1 MVTIPP
7 KERKIEMK
15 KTWKQIFFSSLI
27 LTGGVVL
34 TACGNGDSASNSS
47 KTNISMFLTK
57 VEYKKEM
64 EAFVDKFEEKN
75 KDINI
80 DVTFVGGGEDSEA
93 SLKAKFSSGEEPTI
107 FMAAGLDQFSNYKK
121 YAADLSDT
129 ESVKTA
135 IPSTIEAMKLDD
147 GGVGAVPMS
156 MEVYSYIYN
165 KDVFEKAGI
174 NADDIKTQNDLTKA
188 VKQMDAQKKKL
199 GLEAVFAFP
208 AKETWS
214 TGMHG
219 GGIFV
224 APEFDYDPVK
234 AFEAPSFE
242 FKYADQM
249 KYYVDI
255 QNDYS
260 IQPTASLDYSTQ
272 IDDKFIG
279 GKVAIAMQGSWV
291 VPTLVQADEE
301 WAQNSVGLLP
311 IPVDNTPERYID
323 GGCLNY
329 YVVNKEA
336 GEKEVAA
343 AKKFLDYMNCSEDGK
358 KNTVENFMFIPAY
371 TGYEDYKSENKLI
384 NEYTEYVNN
393 DQYRQSVFNAV
404 NVDWL
409 KNTIGTGI
417 QKYVSNEATWDD
429 IVTETKQ
436 NWQASADN

>member
-1 MVTIPP
+1 M
-7 KERKIEMK
+7 R
-15 KTWKQIFFSSLI
+15 KTWKKLAMGTAV
-27 LTGGVVL
+27 LCGGL
-34 TACGNGDSASNSS
+34 LLSACGSSNAGGDDQ
-47 KTNISMFLTK
+47 TTISMFLTK

-64 EAFVDKFEEKN
+64 EAFVDQFEEKN
-75 KDINI
+75 EDIKI
-80 DVTFVGGGEDSEA
+80 DVTFVGGGEDSES
-93 SLKAKFSSGEEPTI
+93 SLKAKFSSGEAPTI

-129 ESVKTA
+129 ESIETA

-165 KDVFEKAGI
+165 KDIFKKAGI
-174 NADDIKTQNDLTKA
+174 DADSIKTQDDLTKA
-188 VKQMDAQKKKL
+188 VKELDKQKSKL

-224 APEFDYDPVK
+224 APEFDYDPLK
-234 AFEAPSFE
+234 AFDSETFNFDYSE
-242 FKYADQM
+242 QM

-255 QNDYS
+255 QNNYS
-260 IQPTASLDYSTQ
+260 IQPTVSLDYSTQ
-272 IDDKFIG
+272 IDDKFVG
-279 GKVAIAMQGSWV
+279 EKVAIAMQGSWV
-291 VPTLVQADEE
+291 VPTLMQADEE
-301 WAQNSVGLLP
+301 WAQESVGILP
-311 IPVDNTPERYID
+311 IPVEGTPESYID

-343 AKKFLDYMNCSEDGK
+343 AKKFLDYMNCSEEGK
-358 KNTVENFMFIPAY
+358 KNTIENFMFIPAY
-371 TGYEDYKSENKLI
+371 EGYEDYQSEI
-384 NEYTEYVNN
+384 NMIKEYTQYVN
-393 DQYRQSVFNAV
+393 DGHYRNSVFNAV

-409 KNTIGTGI
+409 KNSIGTGI
-417 QKYVSNEATWDD
+417 QKYVTDEATWDE
-429 IVTETKQ
+429 VTEEVKDTWK
-436 NWQASADN
+436 ASASN

>member
-1 MVTIPP
+1 
-7 KERKIEMK
+7 MK
-15 KTWKQIFFSSLI
+15 KSWKSII
-27 LTGGVVL
+27 LGSVVL
-34 TACGNGDSASNSS
+34 SGGLLLAACGNGDTSASGD

-64 EAFVDKFEEKN
+64 EAFVDQFEEEN
-75 KDINI
+75 SDINI

-129 ESVKTA
+129 ESIKTA
-135 IPSTIEAMKLDD
+135 IPSTVEAMKLDD

-165 KDVFEKAGI
+165 KDIFENAGI
-174 NADDIKTQNDLTKA
+174 DATTIKTQADLTAA
-188 VKQMDAQKKKL
+188 VKKLDSQKDKL
-199 GLEAVFAFP
+199 GLDAVFAFP

-224 APEFDYDPVK
+224 APEFNYDPVT
-234 AFEAPSFE
+234 AFNSPTFE
-242 FKYADQM
+242 FAYGDQM

-311 IPVDNTPERYID
+311 IPVEGTPEGYID

-336 GEKEVAA
+336 GEKEVDA
-343 AKKFLDYMNCSEDGK
+343 AKKFLDYMNCSEAGK

-371 TGYEDYKSENKLI
+371 TGYEEYESEINLI
-384 NEYTEYVNN
+384 NEYTDYVNN

-417 QKYVSNEATWDD
+417 QKYVTDEASWDEVVAD
-429 IVTETKQ
+429 TKA
-436 NWQASADN
+436 NWQASANN

>member
-1 MVTIPP
+1 MRNKWKRIIMGSTI
-7 KERKIEMK
+7 MCGG
-15 KTWKQIFFSSLI
+15 I
-27 LTGGVVL
+27 LL
-34 TACGNGDSASNSS
+34 AACGNGDGGENAD

-57 VEYKKEM
+57 IEYKKEM
-64 EAFVDKFEEKN
+64 EQFVDKFEEEN
-75 KDINI
+75 KDIAI
-80 DVTFVGGGEDSEA
+80 DVTFVGGGEDSES
-93 SLKAKFSSGEEPTI
+93 SLKAKFSSGEAPTI
-107 FMAAGLDQFSNYKK
+107 FMAAGLDQFNNYKK

-129 ESVKTA
+129 ESIKTA
-135 IPSTIEAMKLDD
+135 IPSTIDSMKLDD

-165 KDVFEKAGI
+165 KDIFEKAGI
-174 NADDIKTQNDLTKA
+174 NAENIQTQSDLTEA
-188 VKQMDAQKKKL
+188 VKELDKQKKQL

-224 APEFDYDPVK
+224 APEFEYDPMK
-234 AFEAPSFE
+234 AFSTEKFNIDYSE
-242 FKYADQM
+242 QM

-272 IDDKFIG
+272 IDDKFVG
-279 GKVAIAMQGSWV
+279 EKVAIVMQGSWV
-291 VPTLVQADEE
+291 VPTLMAANEE
-301 WAQNSVGLLP
+301 WAQDSVGILP
-311 IPVDNTPERYID
+311 VPVEGTPEDYID

-329 YVVNKEA
+329 YVVNKES

-343 AKKFLDYMNCSEDGK
+343 AKKFLDYMNCSDEGK

-371 TGYEDYKSENKLI
+371 RGYEEYQSDIKLI
-384 NEYTEYVNN
+384 QEYTQYVN
-393 DQYRQSVFNAV
+393 DEKYRNAVFNAV

-409 KNTIGTGI
+409 KNSIGTGI
-417 QKYVSNEATWDD
+417 QKYVTNEATWDE
-429 IVTETKQ
+429 VTKEVKD
-436 NWQASADN
+436 NWKASSNN

>member
-1 MVTIPP
+1 
-7 KERKIEMK
+7 MK
-15 KTWKQIFFSSLI
+15 KTWKRMFLASIVVS
-27 LTGGVVL
+27 GGVFL
-34 TACGNGDSASNSS
+34 AACGNGDSAENSD

-64 EAFVDKFEEKN
+64 EAFVEKFEEEN
-75 KDINI
+75 ADINI

-107 FMAAGLDQFSNYKK
+107 FMAAGLDQFSNYKQ

-129 ESVKTA
+129 ESIKTA
-135 IPSTIEAMKLDD
+135 IPSTIEAMKLED

-165 KDVFEKAGI
+165 KDIFKKAGI
-174 NADDIKTQNDLTKA
+174 DATTIKTQDDLTAA
-188 VKQMDAQKKKL
+188 VEKIDAKKDDL
-199 GLEAVFAFP
+199 GLDAVFAFP

-224 APEFDYDPVK
+224 APEFDYDPVAAFNSEK
-234 AFEAPSFE
+234 FAFEF
-242 FKYADQM
+242 ADRM

-291 VPTLVQADEE
+291 VPTLVQANEE

-311 IPVDNTPERYID
+311 IPVDGTPEGYLD

-343 AKKFLDYMNCSEDGK
+343 AKGFLDYMNCSEEGK

-371 TGYEDYKSENKLI
+371 TGYEEYQSEINLI

-393 DQYRQSVFNAV
+393 DQYRHAVFNAV
-404 NVDWL
+404 DVDWL

-417 QKYVSNEATWDD
+417 QKYVSDEATWDEVVED
-429 IVTETKQ
+429 ARS
-436 NWQASADN
+436 NWHASEEK

>member
-1 MVTIPP
+1 MN
-7 KERKIEMK
+7 
-15 KTWKQIFFSSLI
+15 KTFKS
-27 LTGGVVL
+27 VVL
-34 TACGNGDSASNSS
+34 GSLVLSGGLLLAACGNGDAGSS
-47 KTNISMFLTK
+47 GDQTNISMFLTK

-64 EAFVDKFEEKN
+64 EAFIDQFEEEN

-107 FMAAGLDQFSNYKK
+107 FMAAGLDQFSNYKQ

-129 ESVKTA
+129 ESIKTA
-135 IPSTIEAMKLDD
+135 IPSTIEAMQLED

-165 KDVFEKAGI
+165 KDIFEAAGI
-174 NADDIKTQNDLTKA
+174 DADTIKTQEDLTDA
-188 VKQMDAQKKKL
+188 VEELDAQKDKL

-224 APEFDYDPVK
+224 APEFNYDPVE
-234 AFEAPSFE
+234 AFESPTFN
-242 FKYADQM
+242 FDYAEQM

-301 WAQNSVGLLP
+301 LAQNSVGLLP
-311 IPVDNTPERYID
+311 IPVENTPEGYID

-336 GEKEVAA
+336 GEKEVEA
-343 AKKFLDYMNCSEDGK
+343 AKKFLDYMNCSEEGK
-358 KNTVENFMFIPAY
+358 KNTVENFLFIPAY
-371 TGYEDYKSENKLI
+371 TGYEEYTSEINLI

-417 QKYVSNEATWDD
+417 QKYVSDEASWDEVVAD
-429 IVTETKQ
+429 AIA
-436 NWQASADN
+436 NWQSSAEN

>member
-1 MVTIPP
+1 MGSTI
-7 KERKIEMK
+7 MCGG
-15 KTWKQIFFSSLI
+15 I
-27 LTGGVVL
+27 LL
-34 TACGNGDSASNSS
+34 AACGNGDGGENAD

-57 VEYKKEM
+57 IEYKKEM
-64 EAFVDKFEEKN
+64 EQFVDKFEEEN
-75 KDINI
+75 KDIAI
-80 DVTFVGGGEDSEA
+80 DVTFVGGGEDSES
-93 SLKAKFSSGEEPTI
+93 SLKAKFSSGEAPTI
-107 FMAAGLDQFSNYKK
+107 FMAAGLDQFNNYKK

-129 ESVKTA
+129 ESIKTA
-135 IPSTIEAMKLDD
+135 IPSTIDSMKLDD

-165 KDVFEKAGI
+165 KDIFEKAGI
-174 NADDIKTQNDLTKA
+174 NAENIQTQSDLTEA
-188 VKQMDAQKKKL
+188 VKELDKQKKQL

-224 APEFDYDPVK
+224 APEFEYDPMK
-234 AFEAPSFE
+234 AFSTETFNFDYSE
-242 FKYADQM
+242 QM

-272 IDDKFIG
+272 IDDKFVG
-279 GKVAIAMQGSWV
+279 EKVAIVMQGSWV
-291 VPTLVQADEE
+291 VPTLMAANEE
-301 WAQNSVGLLP
+301 WAQDSVGILP
-311 IPVDNTPERYID
+311 VPVEGTPEGYID

-329 YVVNKEA
+329 YVVNKES

-343 AKKFLDYMNCSEDGK
+343 AKKFLDYMNCSDEGK

-371 TGYEDYKSENKLI
+371 RGYEEYQSDINLI
-384 NEYTEYVNN
+384 QEYTQYVN
-393 DQYRQSVFNAV
+393 DEKYRNAVFNAV

-409 KNTIGTGI
+409 KNSIGTGI
-417 QKYVSNEATWDD
+417 QKYVTNEATWDE
-429 IVTETKQ
+429 VTKEVKD
-436 NWQASADN
+436 NWKASSNN

>member
-1 MVTIPP
+1 
-7 KERKIEMK
+7 MK
-15 KTWKQIFFSSLI
+15 KTWKKLAMGTAV
-27 LTGGVVL
+27 LCGGL
-34 TACGNGDSASNSS
+34 MLSACGSSNAGGDDQ
-47 KTNISMFLTK
+47 TTISMFLTK

-64 EAFVDKFEEKN
+64 EAFVDQFEEAN
-75 KDINI
+75 KDIKI
-80 DVTFVGGGEDSEA
+80 DVTFVGGGEDSES
-93 SLKAKFSSGEEPTI
+93 SLKAKFSSGEAPTI
-107 FMAAGLDQFSNYKK
+107 FMAAGLDQFSNYEK

-165 KDVFEKAGI
+165 KEIFEKAGI
-174 NADDIKTQNDLTKA
+174 DAASIKTQGDLTKA
-188 VKQMDAQKKKL
+188 VKELDKQKSKL

-224 APEFDYDPVK
+224 APEFDYDPLK
-234 AFEAPSFE
+234 AFSSETFN
-242 FKYADQM
+242 FDYADQM

-260 IQPTASLDYSTQ
+260 IQPTVSLDYSTQ
-272 IDDKFIG
+272 IDDKFVG
-279 GKVAIAMQGSWV
+279 EKVAIAMQGSWV
-291 VPTLVQADEE
+291 VPTLMQANEE
-301 WAQNSVGLLP
+301 WAQESVGILP
-311 IPVDNTPERYID
+311 IPVEGTPEGYID

-343 AKKFLDYMNCSEDGK
+343 AKKFLDYMNCSEEGK

-371 TGYEDYKSENKLI
+371 EGYEDYQSDI
-384 NEYTEYVNN
+384 NMIKEYTQYVN
-393 DQYRQSVFNAV
+393 DGEYRNSVFNAV

-409 KNTIGTGI
+409 KNSIGTGI
-417 QKYVSNEATWDD
+417 QKYVTGEATWEE
-429 IVTETKQ
+429 VTQEVKDTWK
-436 NWQASADN
+436 ASGSN